1 MLQRYIFFLEWQH
14 LILYNI
20 QNIHNF
26 PKKIH
31 TTAPCKPLWT
41 CNLAK
46 QIAAK
51 RKMVALLLTEQNL
64 HIW

>member
-31 TTAPCKPLWT
+31 TTAPCEPLWICSLT
-41 CNLAK
+41 G

-51 RKMVALLLTEQNL
+51 RKMVALLLTEHNL